1 VGEVDEHALEWNEVF
16 GNADVTK
23 VEGAAAAIEERRTE
37 RHRLRGQKSRAKD
50 IREVFA

>member
-16 GNADVTK
+16 GDADVTK
-23 VEGAAAAIEERRTE
+23 VEGAATATEEGRAE
-37 RHRLRGQKSRAKD
+37 RDRLRGQKSRAKD